1 MTTRGTH
8 MGKRVFIKSV
18 CRTDFVKY
26 NIYEYSI
33 RSGWEVQNIYMVE
46 SEFYDGE
53 IGGQFFYG
61 TYEQAVEMAN
71 EFVD

>member
-1 MTTRGTH
+1 MTTRVTH
-8 MGKRVFIKSV
+8 MGKRVFVKSISK
-18 CRTDFVKY
+18 RDFVKY

-33 RSGWEVQNIYMVE
+33 REDCEVKNIYMVE

-61 TYEQAVEMAN
+61 TYEKAVEMAN
-71 EFVD
+71 EFAD